1 MEWRRPRGIRVER
14 KMPRSAAR
22 LLFLLVS
29 PQSHGRARSICP
41 QMGERNA
48 WRAKK
53 SSRCSRPISV
63 RERGR
68 HALSVHGTNQPSS
81 IGQAVSSG
89 CVRMLNTDIIE
100 LYDLRVSE
108 GTKVVVIATP
118 RKTTTV
124 ARAMPRKQKLRKIV
138 RREPKLTFAF
148 SVRVWPRFDRT
159 LQQRRWHSSP
169 NSSEKP
175 ISI

>member
-1 MEWRRPRGIRVER
+1 
-14 KMPRSAAR
+14 MPRSAAR
-22 LLFLLVS
+22 LPGPTGFPPKPWS
-29 PQSHGRARSICP
+29 RAIDFP

-53 SSRCSRPISV
+53 SSRCSLYLYANGADTLYRYTAPTSQAPLG
-63 RERGR
+63 RRFRQECAYAQYRYYRGYDR
-68 HALSVHGTNQPSS
+68 VGRNKSCGDS
-81 IGQAVSSG
+81 
-89 CVRMLNTDIIE
+89 NTSQNN
-100 LYDLRVSE
+100 YGSE
-108 GTKVVVIATP
+108 GDATE
-118 RKTTTV
+118 KSYE
-124 ARAMPRKQKLRKIV
+124 KLFDENQNLHSLSI
-138 RREPKLTFAF
+138 